1 MHIKLWF
8 IPFAAALLFACNGN
22 RGGNGFIPPPGNG
35 GGGGG
40 EETEIDEAVL
50 DDIQRRHF
58 KYFWEL
64 TNSVNGLVPDRAN
77 PANNTAASSIA
88 ATGFGLTAYI
98 VGVERGFI
106 TRQQAAERTL
116 TTLRFF
122 ADAPQSSA
130 STDVTGYK
138 GFFYHFLN
146 RDTGYRDKADTELST
161 IDTALL
167 LAGVLSSQSYFDG
180 DNETETEIREL
191 ADRLYRA
198 VEWKWAMNGGSKMTM
213 GWSPENGFLPHVWSG
228 YNEAMILYI
237 LAFGSPDA
245 SKKIDGSIW
254 NNWTATYHWDKFHGY
269 DMVNFSPLFGHQYS
283 HIWVDFKG
291 IRDSYMRGKALDY
304 FENSRRATMSNRA
317 YCIANPKG
325 FKGYGE
331 NIWGLTASDGPGGY
345 FGKEGYYA
353 RGASALWIY
362 DDGTIAPTAAGGSF
376 PFTPEESYNALTAM
390 KKYNGGVLWTQY
402 GFWDAFNPQVDWV
415 AEWWLGIDQ
424 GPILIM
430 IENYRTGL
438 VWNLMKKNPYIASGL
453 KAAGFRGG
461 WLDNQ

>member
-1 MHIKLWF
+1 MRIRLW
-8 IPFAAALLFACNGN
+8 PALLAAILLFSCTRNSVG
-22 RGGNGFIPPPGNG
+22 GFIPNPG

-40 EETEIDEAVL
+40 EEEEVEIDDAVL

-58 KYFWEL
+58 NYFWDK
-64 TNSVNGLVPDRAN
+64 TNPVNGLVPDRVSATY
-77 PANNTAASSIA
+77 NNAMISIA

-106 TRQQAAERTL
+106 TRQQAAQRTL
-116 TTLRFF
+116 ATLRFF
-122 ADAPQSSA
+122 AGAPQGTA
-130 STDVTGYK
+130 TTNVTGYR
-138 GFFYHFLN
+138 GFFYHFLDRN
-146 RDTGYRDKADTELST
+146 TGYRVGTNELST

-167 LAGVLSSQSYFDG
+167 LAGVLSSQTYFDG
-180 DNETETEIREL
+180 ADAAETEIREL

-198 VEWKWAMNGGSKMTM
+198 ADWKWAMNGGPKMTM
-213 GWSPENGFLPHVWSG
+213 GWKPESGFLPYVWSG

-237 LAFGSPDA
+237 LAFGSPEA
-245 SKKIDGSIW
+245 AKKIDGTVW
-254 NNWTATYHWDKFHGY
+254 NNWTATYRWDKFHGY

-283 HIWVDFKG
+283 HMWIDFKG
-291 IRDSYMRGKALDY
+291 IRDGYMRGRGLDY

-331 NIWGLTASDGPGGY
+331 NIWGLTASDGPGEEHGLAGY
-345 FGKEGYYA
+345 KA
-353 RGASALWIY
+353 RGASAISID

-376 PFTPEESYNALTAM
+376 PFTPEESYRALLAM
-390 KKYNGGVLWTQY
+390 KEYKGGVLYTQN
-402 GFWDAFNPQVDWV
+402 GFWDAFNPEVGWI
-415 AEWWLGIDQ
+415 ASWWLGIDQ

-438 VWNLMKKNPYIASGL
+438 VWNLMKKNPYVVEGL
-453 KAAGFRGG
+453 KAAGFNGG
-461 WLDNQ
+461 WLD